1 MIGWTEQQ
9 QMIRSMVRDFVEK
22 EIVPHIDDLEYNGVP
37 PYDILR
43 KLFKTFGMDEMARAN
58 FEKQIA
64 REEAIARGEQVEK
77 PEKKVEVTSGP
88 VSEEALDAAAMGI
101 LPIIEIS
108 RHCQGLITAMGVS
121 VGLTAGA
128 IMSKGSLA
136 QKKKYAGELMT
147 LEKIGAWA
155 ITEPNSG
162 SDAFGAMKST
172 ARRDGAGGYI
182 LNGNKTFITN
192 GPHADTIVFICRLDE
207 PGVEPADRK
216 IVSFILDSGM
226 EGLVQSPAFK
236 KMGIG
241 SSPTGE
247 LFLSDVKA
255 GPERLMGESEDGY
268 GRSGAKSTFSTE
280 RSGVAAMALGLV
292 ERSLE
297 MSVEYA
303 KTRVQFGQPIGSY
316 QLIQLKLAKMEV
328 ARLNLENMVFRFIET
343 KAAGKDFSFAE
354 GSAMKLYAAQS
365 AMEVT
370 TEAVQIFGG
379 AGYMRETRVEQLM
392 RDAKI
397 LQIYAGTDEMQIV
410 AIARDLMG
418 RD

>member
-9 QMIRSMVRDFVEK
+9 LMVKGMIRDFVEK
-22 EIVPHIDDLEYNGVP
+22 EIVPIIDDLEYNGLP
-37 PYDILR
+37 PYEVLR
-43 KLFKTFGMDEMARAN
+43 KLFSTFGMDEMAAAN
-58 FEKQIA
+58 FDQRIA
-64 REEAIARGEQVEK
+64 KEEAIAAGEAA
-77 PEKKVEVTSGP
+77 PEKKAKEVVEGP
-88 VSEEALDAAAMGI
+88 VSEEALDAAAMGL

-136 QKKKYAGELMT
+136 QKKKYAKDLVT
-147 LEKIGAWA
+147 LKKVGAWA

-172 ARRDGAGGYI
+172 ARRDGSGGYI
-182 LNGNKTFITN
+182 LNGSKTYITN
-192 GPHADTIVFICRLDE
+192 GPYADTIVFICRLE
-207 PGVEPADRK
+207 EEGVEHRDRK

-226 EGLVQSPAFK
+226 EGLVQSAPFK

-247 LFLSDVKA
+247 LFLSDVKV
-255 GPERLMGESEDGY
+255 GPDRLMGESEDGY

-297 MSVEYA
+297 LSLEYA

-328 ARLNLENMVFRFIET
+328 ARLNLENLVFRFIET
-343 KAAGKDFSFAE
+343 SAAGKDFGLAE
-354 GSAMKLYAAQS
+354 ASAMKLYAAQA

-370 TEAVQIFGG
+370 IEAVQIFGG

-397 LQIYAGTDEMQIV
+397 LQIYAGTDEMQII
-410 AIARDLMG
+410 AIAKELMG
-418 RD
+418 RA

>member
-1 MIGWTEQQ
+1 MIAWTEQQ
-9 QMIRSMVRDFVEK
+9 QMVRGMLRDFVEK
-22 EIVPHIDDLEYNGVP
+22 EIVPLIDDLEYNGLP
-37 PYDILR
+37 PYDVLR
-43 KLFKTFGMDEMARAN
+43 KLFNTFGMDELAGAN
-58 FEKQIA
+58 FDKQIA
-64 REEAIARGEQVEK
+64 REEAIARGEPVEDK
-77 PEKKVEVTSGP
+77 PAKEA
-88 VSEEALDAAAMGI
+88 SEDRPSDEALDAVAMGI
-101 LPIIEIS
+101 IPIIEIS

-121 VGLTAGA
+121 VGLTSGA

-136 QKKKYAGELMT
+136 QKKKYGRDLAT
-147 LEKIGAWA
+147 LKTVGAWA

-162 SDAFGAMKST
+162 SDAFGGMKAT
-172 ARRDGAGGYI
+172 ARRDGNGGYI

-192 GPHADTIVFICRLDE
+192 GPYADVIVFICRLDE
-207 PGVEPADRK
+207 EGVETKDRK

-226 EGLVQSPAFK
+226 EGLEQSEPFK

-292 ERSLE
+292 ERALELSLD
-297 MSVEYA
+297 YA
-303 KTRVQFGQPIGSY
+303 KTRVQFGEPIGNY

-328 ARLNLENMVFRFIET
+328 ARLNLENLVFRYIET
-343 KAAGKDFSFAE
+343 RAAGKDLTWAE
-354 GSAMKLYAAQS
+354 ASAMKLYAAQT

-370 TEAVQIFGG
+370 TEAVQVFGG
-379 AGYMRETRVEQLM
+379 AGYMRATRVEQLM

-397 LQIYAGTDEMQIV
+397 LQIYAGTDEMQIT
-410 AIARDLMG
+410 AIAKDLMG
-418 RD
+418 RA

>member
-1 MIGWTEQQ
+1 MIAWTEQQ
-9 QMIRSMVRDFVEK
+9 QMIRGMVRDFVEK
-22 EIVPHIDDLEYNGVP
+22 EIVPHIDDLEYNGLP

-43 KLFKTFGMDEMARAN
+43 KLFKTFGMDELARAN
-58 FEKQIA
+58 FDKQIA
-64 REEAIARGEQVEK
+64 REEAIARGEHVEK
-77 PEKKVEVTSGP
+77 PAKAEAASGP
-88 VSEEALDAAAMGI
+88 VSEEALDAVAMGI

-121 VGLTAGA
+121 VGLTSGA
-128 IMSKGSLA
+128 IMAKGSLA
-136 QKKKYAGELMT
+136 QKKKYAGDLMT
-147 LEKIGAWA
+147 LKKIGAWA

-172 ARRDGAGGYI
+172 ARRDGTGGYI

-207 PGVEPADRK
+207 PGVEPRDRK

-226 EGLVQSPAFK
+226 PGLVQSPAFK

-241 SSPTGE
+241 ASPTGE

-297 MSVEYA
+297 MSLEYA
-303 KTRVQFGQPIGSY
+303 RTRVQFDQPIGNY

-328 ARLNLENMVFRFIET
+328 ARLNLENLVFRFIET
-343 KAAGKDFSFAE
+343 RAAGKDMSMAE
-354 GSAMKLYAAQS
+354 ASAMKLYAAQA

-379 AGYMRETRVEQLM
+379 AGYMRATRVEQLM

-410 AIARDLMG
+410 AIAKELLG
-418 RD
+418 RA

>member
-9 QMIRSMVRDFVEK
+9 VMIRDMMRDFVEK
-22 EIVPHIDDLEYNGVP
+22 EIAPIVDDLEYNGVP
-37 PYDILR
+37 PYEVLR
-43 KLFKTFGMDEMARAN
+43 KMFKTFGMDEMAGAS
-58 FEKQIA
+58 FDKKIA
-64 REEAIARGEQVEK
+64 REEAIARGE
-77 PEKKVEVTSGP
+77 KVAAEPEVTKAEGP
-88 VSEEALDAAAMGI
+88 VTEEAINAAGMEL

-121 VGLTAGA
+121 VGLTGGA

-136 QKKKYAGELMT
+136 QKKKYARDLLT
-147 LEKIGAWA
+147 LKKVGAWA

-172 ARRDGAGGYI
+172 ARRDGKGGYI

-192 GPHADTIVFICRLDE
+192 GPFADTIVFICKLE
-207 PGVEPADRK
+207 EEGVAARDRK
-216 IVSFILDSGM
+216 LVSFILDSGM
-226 EGLVQSPAFK
+226 PGFEQSAPFK

-247 LFLSDVKA
+247 LFLSDVAA

-268 GRSGAKSTFSTE
+268 GRSGAKSTFSAE

-292 ERSLE
+292 ERALE
-297 MSVEYA
+297 LSVEYA
-303 KTRVQFGQPIGSY
+303 KTRVQFGQPISNY

-328 ARLNLENMVFRFIET
+328 ARLNLENLVFRYLET
-343 KAAGKDFSFAE
+343 RASGKDLTLAE
-354 GSAMKLYAAQS
+354 ASAMKLYAAQS

-370 TEAVQIFGG
+370 TEAVQVFGG
-379 AGYMRETRVEQLM
+379 AGYMREMRVEQLM

-397 LQIYAGTDEMQIV
+397 LQIYAGTDEMQVI
-410 AIARDLMG
+410 AIAKDLLSRD
-418 RD
+418 

>member
-9 QMIRSMVRDFVEK
+9 LMVKGMIRDFVEK
-22 EIVPHIDDLEYNGVP
+22 EIVPILDDLEYNGLP
-37 PYDILR
+37 PYDVLR
-43 KLFKTFGMDEMARAN
+43 KLFSTFGMDELAGAN
-58 FEKQIA
+58 FDRQIA
-64 REEAIARGEQVEK
+64 REEARAAGDTVDQPEQAKKQEGEI
-77 PEKKVEVTSGP
+77 T
-88 VSEEALDAAAMGI
+88 EEALDVAAMGL

-128 IMSKGSLA
+128 IMAKGSLA
-136 QKKKYAGELMT
+136 QKKKYGRDLMT
-147 LEKIGAWA
+147 LKKVGAWA

-162 SDAFGAMKST
+162 SDAFGAMKSS
-172 ARRDGAGGYI
+172 ARRDGNGGYV

-207 PGVEPADRK
+207 EGVEPRDRK

-226 EGLVQSPAFK
+226 EGLEQSAPFK

-268 GRSGAKSTFSTE
+268 GRSGAKTTFSTE

-292 ERSLE
+292 ERALELSL
-297 MSVEYA
+297 EYA
-303 KTRVQFGQPIGSY
+303 KTRVQFGEPIGNY

-328 ARLNLENMVFRFIET
+328 ARLNLENLVFRFIET
-343 KAAGKDFSFAE
+343 RAAGKDFGLAE
-354 GSAMKLYAAQS
+354 ASAMKLYAAQT

-410 AIARDLMG
+410 AIARDLLS
-418 RD
+418 RA

>member
-1 MIGWTEQQ
+1 MFAWTEQQ
-9 QMIRSMVRDFVEK
+9 LMIQGMIRDFVEK
-22 EIVPHIDDLEYNGVP
+22 EIVPLIDDLEYNGLP

-43 KLFKTFGMDEMARAN
+43 KLLKTFGMDELAGTR
-58 FEKQIA
+58 FDKQIEK
-64 REEAIARGEQVEK
+64 EEAIARGEEVEK
-77 PEKKVEVTSGP
+77 PTPKTTDDGA
-88 VSEEALDAAAMGI
+88 VSAEALDAAAMGMI
-101 LPIIEIS
+101 PIIEIS

-121 VGLTAGA
+121 VGLTGGA
-128 IMSKGSLA
+128 VMSKGSLA
-136 QKKKYAGELMT
+136 QKKKYGRELLT
-147 LEKIGAWA
+147 LEKVGAWA
-155 ITEPNSG
+155 ITEPSSG

-172 ARRDGAGGYI
+172 ARRDGEGGYI
-182 LNGNKTFITN
+182 LNGSKTFITN
-192 GPHADTIVFICRLDE
+192 GPFADVIVFICRLDE
-207 PGVEPADRK
+207 PGVEPRDRK

-226 EGLVQSPAFK
+226 QGLEQSAAFK

-268 GRSGAKSTFSTE
+268 GRSGAKSTFSLE

-292 ERSLE
+292 QRSLE
-297 MSVEYA
+297 LSLEYA
-303 KTRVQFGQPIGSY
+303 KTRVQFDQPIGNY

-328 ARLNLENMVFRFIET
+328 ARLNLENLVFRYIET
-343 KAAGKDFSFAE
+343 RAADKDLTLAE
-354 GSAMKLYAAQS
+354 ASAMKLYAAQA

-379 AGYMRETRVEQLM
+379 AGYMREMRVEQLM

-410 AIARDLMG
+410 AIAKDSLG
-418 RD
+418 RA

>member
-1 MIGWTEQQ
+1 MIAWTEQQ
-9 QMIRSMVRDFVEK
+9 GMIRDMIRDFVEK
-22 EIVPHIDDLEYNGVP
+22 EIVPHIDDLEYNGLP

-43 KLFKTFGMDEMARAN
+43 KLFSTFGMDELAN
-58 FEKQIA
+58 TRFDKQIA
-64 REEAIARGEQVEK
+64 REEAQAAGKTVDASDNINRENSNV
-77 PEKKVEVTSGP
+77 
-88 VSEEALDAAAMGI
+88 VSTEALDAVAMGI
-101 LPIIEIS
+101 LPIVEIS
-108 RHCQGLITAMGVS
+108 RQCQGLITAMGVS
-121 VGLTAGA
+121 VGLTGGA

-136 QKKKYAGELMT
+136 QKKKYGRDLLT
-147 LEKIGAWA
+147 LKKVGAWA

-162 SDAFGAMKST
+162 SDAFGGMKST
-172 ARRDGAGGYI
+172 ARRDGNGGYI
-182 LNGNKTFITN
+182 LNGSKTYITN
-192 GPHADTIVFICRLDE
+192 GPHADTLVFICRLE
-207 PGVEPADRK
+207 EEGVDNKDRK

-226 EGLVQSPAFK
+226 QGLEQSRPFK

-247 LFLSDVKA
+247 LFLTDVKV

-280 RSGVAAMALGLV
+280 RAGVAAMALGLV

-297 MSVEYA
+297 LSIEYA
-303 KTRVQFGQPIGSY
+303 KTRVQFGQNIGSY

-328 ARLNLENMVFRFIET
+328 ARLNLENLVFRYIET
-343 KAAGKDFSFAE
+343 RAAGKDLTLAE
-354 GSAMKLYAAQS
+354 ASAMKLYAAQA

-370 TEAVQIFGG
+370 TEAVQVFGG

-397 LQIYAGTDEMQIV
+397 LQIYAGTDEMQV
-410 AIARDLMG
+410 LAIAKDLLG
-418 RD
+418 RG